1 MQLRIVIIY
10 IALHTR
16 NSQPPSSLMDAA
28 SRKTSTASN
37 LERIL
42 TIRSRKHT
50 LAAQPLLNQSL
61 LAMAA
66 IGLPLSVQAQAQ
78 EKTMAE
84 VKVEAAADVAYKADR
99 ASSPKLTAPL
109 VDTPQTITVIK
120 KELLQEQGAASV
132 MEALQ
137 NTPGIT
143 LQLGENGNTS
153 AGDTFQMRGFSAQ
166 SSIFVDGI
174 RDLGAVSRDAF
185 NLEQVEVVKGPAGA
199 DIGRGAAAGY
209 INLVS
214 KTPVREDAVSGTV
227 AFTQG
232 GVKRLT
238 ADVQRAFGSSG
249 AFRLNLMGSDGSQK
263 GSRALDR
270 ESHGI
275 APSVAWGLGT
285 PTRLYLYS
293 QHIRQ
298 DNVPDGAIPSVGM
311 AGFYNGTYPWLA
323 KAQRVGRNN
332 WYGLDGDYEDVK
344 ADMVTAK
351 IEHDLAPKTKL
362 TNTTRYGK
370 SKMDRILSGVNAI
383 TALDPA
389 NPASWTVARTR
400 QSVLQENR
408 ILANTTNIVSEFEA
422 FGVQH
427 TISTGLE
434 LLNEEQ
440 FTPTRVGLGSASAA
454 NLYNP
459 NPKDPLTGFAPY
471 LNGAF
476 SKGETTTVGAYLF
489 DTIKLNEQWLVNA
502 GLRYERY
509 DTETNSATVTAPSTV
524 PVAAHLEKSGN
535 LSSYK
540 TGLVYK
546 PTADGSIYLA
556 YANSKTPPGSA
567 NLSLAAQGTSANIN
581 SAALKPQT
589 TTNVELGTKWDVIQ
603 KQLALTAA
611 LYRTTNKDEIPVK
624 IDEVTNTW
632 GQLGKRQVQGVEL
645 GAVGQVTKAWSV
657 IAGVAFMDTEIKES
671 NTGAGN
677 NGLGAATRW
686 SPKKTA
692 TLWTNYKLNDK
703 LSLGGGARYTGTQY
717 RLVDPTGDAA
727 KTNMP
732 SMPSYTVVD
741 AMAAYQLS
749 KNVSLQL
756 NVYNVFDKF
765 YLSSLNNGG
774 SRFVIGA
781 PRIAKA
787 TASFQF

>member
-1 MQLRIVIIY
+1 M
-10 IALHTR
+10 
-16 NSQPPSSLMDAA
+16 
-28 SRKTSTASN
+28 
-37 LERIL
+37 
-42 TIRSRKHT
+42 TIRSRKHSLT
-50 LAAQPLLNQSL
+50 AQPLLNQSL

-66 IGLPLSVQAQAQ
+66 IGLPLSAHAQAQ

-84 VKVEAAADVAYKADR
+84 VKVEAAAESYKADR

-120 KELLQEQGAASV
+120 KELLQEQGATSV

-153 AGDTFQMRGFSAQ
+153 AGDTFQMRGFAAQ
-166 SSIFVDGI
+166 TSVFVDGI
-174 RDLGAVSRDAF
+174 RDLGAVTRDAF

-209 INLVS
+209 INLVT
-214 KTPVREDAVSGTV
+214 KLPTRENATGGSL
-227 AFTQG
+227 ALTQG

-249 AFRLNLMGSDGSQK
+249 AFRLNALASDGSIK

-270 ESHGI
+270 ESRGI

-285 PTRLYLYS
+285 PTRLYLFS

-298 DNVPDGAIPSVGM
+298 QNVPDGAIPSVGES
-311 AGFYNGTYPWLA
+311 GFYNATYPHLA
-323 KAQRVGRNN
+323 SAPRVDRNN
-332 WYGLDGDYEDVK
+332 WYGLTGDYEDVD

-351 IEHDLAPKTKL
+351 IEHELAPKTTL

-370 SKMDRILSGVNAI
+370 SKMDRILTGVNAV
-383 TALDPA
+383 TAANAA

-400 QSVLQENR
+400 QSVLQENT

-440 FTPTRVGLGSASAA
+440 FTPIRTGLGTVAAA

-459 NPKDPLTGFAPY
+459 NPNDALTGFNPVR
-471 LNGAF
+471 NGAF
-476 SKGETTTVGAYLF
+476 TKGQTTTVGAYLF
-489 DTIKLNEQWLVNA
+489 DTIKLNDQWQVNG

-509 DTETNSATVTAPSTV
+509 NTDTDSATLNTTTNVLAGSHV
-524 PVAAHLEKSGN
+524 EKSGN
-535 LSSYK
+535 LASFK
-540 TGLVYK
+540 TGVVYK

-567 NLSLAAQGTSANIN
+567 NHSLAAQTANN
-581 SAALKPQT
+581 ANNPSLKPQK
-589 TTNVELGTKWDVIQ
+589 TTNVEFGTKWDVIQ

-611 LYRTTNKDEIPVK
+611 LYRTTNKDEIPQL
-624 IDEVTNTW
+624 IDSVTNTW
-632 GQLGKRQVQGVEL
+632 SQLGERQVQGVEL
-645 GAVGQVTKAWSV
+645 GAVGQITKAWSV
-657 IAGVAFMDTEIKES
+657 TAGVATMDTEIKEGTS
-671 NTGAGN
+671 GN
-677 NGLGAATRW
+677 NAAGAATRW
-686 SPKKTA
+686 SPKVTA

-703 LSLGGGARYTGTQY
+703 FSFGGGARYVGTQK
-717 RLVDPTGDAA
+717 RLVDPAGNAA
-727 KTNMP
+727 TTNMP

-749 KNVSLQL
+749 KNVALQL
-756 NVYNVFDKF
+756 NVYNLFDKY
-765 YLSSLNNGG
+765 YLSTLNNGG
-774 SRFVIGA
+774 SRLVLGA
-781 PRIAKA
+781 PRYAKV
-787 TASFQF
+787 TANFQF

>member
-1 MQLRIVIIY
+1 
-10 IALHTR
+10 
-16 NSQPPSSLMDAA
+16 
-28 SRKTSTASN
+28 
-37 LERIL
+37 L
-42 TIRSRKHT
+42 TIRSRKHS
-50 LAAQPLLNQSL
+50 LPAQPLLNQSL

-66 IGLPLSVQAQAQ
+66 IGLPLAAHAQSQ

-84 VKVEAAADVAYKADR
+84 VKVEAAAEVPYKADR

-109 VDTPQTITVIK
+109 LDTPQTVTVIK

-166 SSIFVDGI
+166 TSVFVDGI

-214 KTPVREDAVSGTV
+214 KMPTREDSTAGT
-227 AFTQG
+227 ASFTQG

-249 AFRLNLMGSDGSQK
+249 AVRLNVMGSDGSLK

-270 ESHGI
+270 ESRGI
-275 APSVAWGLGT
+275 APAVAWGLGT
-285 PTRLYLYS
+285 PTRVYLFS
-293 QHIRQ
+293 QHVRQ

-311 AGFYNGTYPWLA
+311 QGYYSATQPWLA
-323 KAQRVGRNN
+323 SAPRVDRNN
-332 WYGLDGDYEDVK
+332 WYGLEGDYEDVK
-344 ADMVTAK
+344 ADMFTSK
-351 IEHDLAPKTKL
+351 IEHDLAPKAKL

-370 SKMDRILSGVNAI
+370 SKMDRILTGVNALS
-383 TALDPA
+383 AVNQND
-389 NPASWTVARTR
+389 PASWTVARTR

-408 ILANTTNIVSEFEA
+408 ILANTTNLVSEFDA

-427 TISTGLE
+427 TVSTGVE

-440 FTPTRVGLGSASAA
+440 FTPIRSGLGTVAQA
-454 NLYNP
+454 NLYHP
-459 NPKDPLTGFAPY
+459 NPKDALTGFSPFR
-471 LNGAF
+471 NGAYT
-476 SKGETTTVGAYLF
+476 KGQTTTIGAYFF
-489 DTIKLNEQWLVNA
+489 DTVKLNEQWQVTA

-524 PVAAHLEKSGN
+524 PVANHLEKAGN
-535 LSSYK
+535 LTSYK

-546 PTADGSIYLA
+546 PSVDGSIYLA

-567 NLSLAAQGTSANIN
+567 NHSLAAQGTSGNIN
-581 SAALKPQT
+581 SNVLKPQT

-624 IDEVTNTW
+624 VDEVTNTW

-645 GAVGQVTKAWSV
+645 GAVGQITKAWSV
-657 IAGVAFMDTEIKES
+657 IAGVSTMDTEIKES
-671 NTGAGN
+671 NTAN
-677 NGLGAATRW
+677 TNTGLGAVTRW
-686 SPKKTA
+686 SPKVSA

-703 LSLGGGARYTGTQY
+703 LSFGGGARYTGKQY

-732 SMPSYTVVD
+732 AMPAYTVVD

-749 KNVSLQL
+749 KNVALQL
-756 NVYNVFDKF
+756 NLYNVFDKF
-765 YLSSLNNGG
+765 YLSTLNNGG

-781 PRIAKA
+781 PRLAKA
-787 TASFQF
+787 TVAFQF

>member
-1 MQLRIVIIY
+1 M
-10 IALHTR
+10 
-16 NSQPPSSLMDAA
+16 S
-28 SRKTSTASN
+28 
-37 LERIL
+37 
-42 TIRSRKHT
+42 IRSRKHS
-50 LAAQPLLNQSL
+50 LANQPLLNHSL

-66 IGLPLSVQAQAQ
+66 IGLPLAAHAQAQ

-84 VKVEAAADVAYKADR
+84 VKVEAAADVPYKADR

-109 VDTPQTITVIK
+109 VDTPQTVTVIK

-214 KTPVREDAVSGTV
+214 KVPTREESTAGTA

-249 AFRLNLMGSDGSQK
+249 AFRLNAMGSDGSLK

-270 ESHGI
+270 ESRGF

-285 PTRLYLYS
+285 PTRLYLFS

-311 AGFYNGTYPWLA
+311 KGFYHATQPWLA
-323 KAQRVGRNN
+323 TAPRVDRNN
-332 WYGLDGDYEDVK
+332 WYGLEGDYEDVK
-344 ADMVTAK
+344 ADMVTSK

-370 SKMDRILSGVNAI
+370 SKMDRILTGVNAPN
-383 TALDPA
+383 AVNRND
-389 NPASWTVARTR
+389 PASWTVARTR
-400 QSVLQENR
+400 QSVLQENK
-408 ILANTTNIVSEFEA
+408 ILANTTNIVSEFDA

-427 TISTGLE
+427 TVSTGVE

-440 FTPTRVGLGSASAA
+440 FTPIRSGLGTPPAAGA
-454 NLYNP
+454 NLYHP
-459 NPKDPLTGFAPY
+459 NPKDVLTGFAPF
-471 LNGAF
+471 LNGAYT
-476 SKGETTTVGAYLF
+476 KGQTTTIGAYLF
-489 DTIKLNEQWLVNA
+489 DTIKLNEQWQVNA

-509 DTETNSATVTAPSTV
+509 DTETNSATVSATSTV
-524 PVAAHLEKSGN
+524 PVASHLEKAGN
-535 LSSYK
+535 LTSYK

-546 PTADGSIYLA
+546 PSVDGSIYLA

-567 NLSLAAQGTSANIN
+567 NHSLAAQGTTGNIN
-581 SAALKPQT
+581 SSVLKPQT
-589 TTNVELGTKWDVIQ
+589 TTNIELGTKWDVIQ

-624 IDEVTNTW
+624 VDEVTNTW

-645 GAVGQVTKAWSV
+645 GAVGQITKAWSV
-657 IAGVAFMDTEIKES
+657 IAGVSTMDTEVKES
-671 NTGAGN
+671 NTAN
-677 NGLGAATRW
+677 TNTGLGAVTRW
-686 SPKKTA
+686 SPKVSA

-703 LSLGGGARYTGTQY
+703 LSFGGGARYTGKQY

-732 SMPSYTVVD
+732 AMPAYTVVD

-749 KNVSLQL
+749 KNVALQL
-756 NVYNVFDKF
+756 NLYNVFDKF
-765 YLSSLNNGG
+765 YLSTLNNGG

-781 PRIAKA
+781 PRLAKA
-787 TASFQF
+787 TVAFQF